1 MTVGRNP
8 LVLIR
13 RAAWPAA
20 GMLVIAYFLGAA
32 VVGENGVL
40 AWGDYR
46 RAKAVEATRLA
57 QLQTERARL
66 AHRSRLLDPA
76 HVDPDLAEELVRRE
90 LGVVRPDE
98 VIIDMDAPPARA
110 RPAAAAARP

>member
-1 MTVGRNP
+1 MTAVRNP
-8 LVLIR
+8 LILIR

-32 VVGENGVL
+32 IVGENGVL

-46 RAKAVEATRLA
+46 RVKAQESAQLA
-57 QLQTERARL
+57 QLETERARL
-66 AHRSRLLDPA
+66 AHRAQLLDPN
-76 HVDPDLAEELVRRE
+76 HVDPDLADELVRRD

-98 VIIDMDAPPARA
+98 VIIPMDEPVRA
-110 RPAAAAARP
+110 RPASAPARP